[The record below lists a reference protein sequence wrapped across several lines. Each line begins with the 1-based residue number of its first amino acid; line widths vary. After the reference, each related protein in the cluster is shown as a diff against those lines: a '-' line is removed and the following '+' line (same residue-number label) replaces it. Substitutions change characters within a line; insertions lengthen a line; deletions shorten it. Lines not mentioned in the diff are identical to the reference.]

1 MVSRAGKDVPGMM
14 PERRHLASAARAKR
28 ASERTRHPT
37 EVRRP
42 LIVEAARSVIADRG
56 LFATT
61 MRDIAAASGVSLGT
75 VTYHFRG
82 IAEILGEVLDREMD
96 TLYAPVVA
104 TAAAEPDGRAALH
117 RLIDAFLASSP
128 RARQHWVLWLDFWAL
143 AAHDREYASRQTA
156 VYQRWQQDVE
166 AIFRRGMTDGT
177 IRVKVVDEA
186 VTEFMAIFDGMG
198 SQAYLPGAD
207 IGPAEAR
214 SRLHRYVDR
223 TPGDGGSSGSAGHRS
238 ARMLRNASR
247 MSAAVEKR
255 SARAGAHA
263 LMRNCARSGRRS
275 RRTVRGS
282 VTGTSIVGLASGK
295 GWWPSQRSR

>member
-14 PERRHLASAARAKR
+14 PERRQLASAARAKR

-82 IAEILGEVLDREMD
+82 IAEILGEVLDLEMD
-96 TLYAPVVA
+96 ALYAPVVA

-117 RLIDAFLASSP
+117 GLIDGLLASSP

-177 IRVKVVDEA
+177 IRVEVVDEA

-223 TPGDGGSSGSAGHRS
+223 TPGDGGSSGSS
-238 ARMLRNASR
+238 PARRPWASHPGTGGGR
-247 MSAAVEKR
+247 RRGADRAARRRQTGRWRRPSE
-255 SARAGAHA
+255 
-263 LMRNCARSGRRS
+263 SGRRRVAGTAACPS
-275 RRTVRGS
+275 ACVPGRRPGR
-282 VTGTSIVGLASGK
+282 
-295 GWWPSQRSR
+295 RC